1 MTNQPSYPT
10 NFDGVYDSATATFLE
25 SIFARWQHALGSIKH
40 SYAITAD
47 TWIDEILATVS
58 QEQINDALHNF
69 VVKNVSFLLKLELEL
84 FDEHLRLHC
93 TANLLG
99 MHLSVASNFKLIQI
113 RLDRHVQKLVL
124 QQISPTDVLSLHTKA
139 WYKAPVI
146 TFAINA
152 YRALLKKDPLPFL
165 LSLSPKLRGLPFV
178 EYKGNIIYLEIGR
191 WLPDDI
197 KAHLKKAQINGG
209 DTQKEQLVLRV
220 QPNFGDI
227 LSFGDPNADIITEK
241 DNPQNKSNG

>member
-1 MTNQPSYPT
+1 MTNNSSYPST
-10 NFDGVYDSATATFLE
+10 FDGVYDTTTATFLE
-25 SIFARWQHALGSIKH
+25 SIFASWQTTLGNIKH
-40 SYAITAD
+40 SYATTAD
-47 TWIDEILATVS
+47 AWVDEILATVS
-58 QEQINDALHNF
+58 QEQINDALRTF
-69 VVKNVSFLLKLELEL
+69 VVKNVSFVLELRLEL
-84 FDEHLRLHC
+84 FDEYLRLYC

-113 RLDRHVQKLVL
+113 RLDRHIQRLVL

-139 WYKAPVI
+139 WYKAPAI
-146 TFAINA
+146 AFAIKA
-152 YRALLKKDPLPFL
+152 YKALLKKDPLPFL

-178 EYKGNIIYLEIGR
+178 EYKGNIIYLEVGR

-197 KAHLKKAQINGG
+197 KAHLKKAQVNSGELK
-209 DTQKEQLVLRV
+209 KEQLILKV

-241 DNPQNKSNG
+241 DNPNK